1 MTKKESDRAVSSS
14 LTDVGRTAYCG
25 RVGRERVGETVTVAG
40 WVHRRRDHG
49 GLVFI
54 DLRDRTGLVQ
64 VVVSPDATAAFETAD
79 AVRPEWV
86 VSATGA
92 VAARPDGMAN
102 PDLPTGTVEV
112 RATALSVWSRS
123 ETPPV
128 SPADGASVDE
138 RLRLRHRYLDLRRP
152 ELLQNFVLRDRVVFA
167 VRRWMHAH
175 EFLDVETP
183 TLGRSTPEGARDF
196 LVPSRLQPGHVY
208 ALPQSPQVWKQLLMV
223 GGVDRYYQ
231 IVKVFRDEALRSD
244 RQPEFTQID
253 VETSFL
259 SQDQILD
266 LMEDMVRTVFQEA
279 LGVALPAW
287 PRLTHA
293 EALAQYGTDK
303 PDLRVGPPL
312 VDLTAVGQQVGA
324 LALPDETR
332 WVGIVVEAAA
342 FSRKQL
348 DTLVD
353 RARDLGAPGLF
364 WIRRTADGVR
374 TNAGRAFTDGGAG
387 RLADA
392 AGMGPD
398 GLLLV
403 MAGPWG
409 AVHRHAG
416 AMRLEVA
423 AQLGREAPGFHFL
436 WVTDFPLFEWS
447 EDEHRWTSAHHPF
460 TMPHP
465 DDRELIATDPGRA
478 RSQAYDVVLN
488 GVELASGSLRIYDSE
503 LQAQVFSVLGLT
515 PAETTSKFGYLLDA
529 FRFGPPPH
537 GGIAFGLDRLVML
550 MAGADSLR
558 DVIAFPKT
566 HTGSD
571 PVMGSP
577 APADPGQWAE
587 LRLTPWERDQP
598 PRP

>member
-1 MTKKESDRAVSSS
+1 MTTRVSSR
-14 LTDVGRTAYCG
+14 LGEVGRTDYCG
-25 RVGRERVGETVTVAG
+25 RISPAAVGATVTVAR

-49 GLVFI
+49 GLIFI

-64 VVVSPDATAAFETAD
+64 VVVSPDAAEAFATAD

-86 VSATGA
+86 VSATGP
-92 VAARPDGMAN
+92 VAERPEGMAN
-102 PDLPTGTVEV
+102 PDLATGAVEV
-112 RATALSVWSRS
+112 RATHLTVWSRA

-128 SPADGASVDE
+128 SPADGAAVDE
-138 RLRLRHRYLDLRRP
+138 RVRLKHRYLDLRRP
-152 ELLQNFVLRDRVVFA
+152 ELLKNFVLRDRVVFA

-259 SQDQILD
+259 SQSQILD
-266 LMEDMVRTVFQEA
+266 LMEDMVRSVFQEA
-279 LGVALPAW
+279 LGVTLPPW

-303 PDLRVGPPL
+303 PDLRAGPPL

-324 LALPDETR
+324 LELPEAAS
-332 WVGIVVEAAA
+332 WVGIVVEDAAL
-342 FSRKQL
+342 SRKQL
-348 DTLVD
+348 DALVEQA
-353 RARDLGAPGLF
+353 RALGAPGLW
-364 WIRRTADGVR
+364 WIRRTPEGVR
-374 TNAGRAFTDGGAG
+374 TNAGRALADGGAG

-392 AGMGPD
+392 AVLGRD

-403 MAGPWG
+403 MAGPMG
-409 AVHRHAG
+409 VVNRHAG
-416 AMRLEVA
+416 AMRLAVA
-423 AQLGREAPGFHFL
+423 AQLGRAASGFHFL

-447 EDEHRWTSAHHPF
+447 ADEDRWTSAHHPF
-460 TMPHP
+460 TMPNP
-465 DDRELIATDPGRA
+465 SDLVLLATDPGAA

-488 GVELASGSLRIYDSE
+488 GVELASGSLRIYDPD
-503 LQAQVFSVLGLT
+503 LQAQIFSVLGLT
-515 PAETTSKFGYLLDA
+515 PAETASKFGYLLDA

-550 MAGADSLR
+550 MAGAESLR
-558 DVIAFPKT
+558 EVIAFPKT

-571 PVMGSP
+571 PLMGSP

-587 LRLTPWERDQP
+587 LRLTPWGPDLPQRSS
-598 PRP
+598 

>member
-1 MTKKESDRAVSSS
+1 MSSS
-14 LTDVGRTAYCG
+14 QSDVGRTEYCG
-25 RVGRERVGETVTVAG
+25 RVGAGWVGKIVTVAG

-64 VVVSPDATAAFETAD
+64 VVVSPDAAAAFETAA
-79 AVRPEWV
+79 AVRAEWV
-86 VSATGA
+86 VSTTGE
-92 VAARPDGMAN
+92 VASRPEGMAN
-102 PDLPTGTVEV
+102 PDLATGAVEI
-112 RATALSVWSRS
+112 RATSLTVWSRS
-123 ETPPV
+123 DTPPV
-128 SPADGASVDE
+128 SPQDGAQVDE
-138 RLRLRHRYLDLRRP
+138 RLRLKHRYLDLRRP
-152 ELLQNFVLRDRVVFA
+152 ELLRNFVLRDRVVFA

-175 EFLDVETP
+175 EFLDIETP

-223 GGVDRYYQ
+223 GGLDRYYQ

-253 VETSFL
+253 VETAFL
-259 SQDQILD
+259 SQGEILD

-279 LGVALPAW
+279 LGVTLPAW
-287 PRLTHA
+287 PRLTHV

-303 PDLRVGPPL
+303 PDLRAGPPL
-312 VDLTAVGQQVGA
+312 VDLTVAAREVA
-324 LALPDETR
+324 TRALPADTR
-332 WVGIVVEAAA
+332 WIGVAAEGA
-342 FSRKQL
+342 ALSRKQL
-348 DTLVD
+348 DTMVD
-353 RARDLGAPGLF
+353 RAREQGAPGLF
-364 WIRRTADGVR
+364 WIRHTADGFR
-374 TNAGRAFTDGGAG
+374 TNAGRALAEGGAA
-387 RLADA
+387 RLASA
-392 AGMGPD
+392 AGLGPD
-398 GLLLV
+398 GLLAV
-403 MAGPWG
+403 VAGPAP

-416 AMRLEVA
+416 ALRLELA
-423 AQLGREAPGFHFL
+423 AQLGRVAPGFHFL

-447 EDEHRWTSAHHPF
+447 EDDGRWTSAHHPF
-460 TMPHP
+460 TMPHR
-465 DDRELIATDPGRA
+465 DDLELLATDPGRA

-488 GVELASGSLRIYDSE
+488 GVELASGSLRIYDPQ
-503 LQAQVFSVLGLT
+503 LQADVFAALGLT
-515 PAETTSKFGYLLDA
+515 PAEIANKFGYLLEA

-566 HTGSD
+566 NTGSD

-587 LRLTPWERDQP
+587 LRLTPWDADPGPVLP
-598 PRP
+598 PA